1 MLSLA
6 LLHQAFSSPFLDVS
20 DVTHLPDL
28 SSLLAPL
35 PLADLLQATVEGGA
49 AAGTAEGGAGTA
61 VVTAPAVATTA
72 VPANMVTALMPGI
85 GVGLLAGTF
94 IAELLLAKNKK
105 KQRYNYYDYHH
116 YGLKRK
122 YFQ

>member
-1 MLSLA
+1 M
-6 LLHQAFSSPFLDVS
+6 LHQAFSSPFLDVS

-49 AAGTAEGGAGTA
+49 AAGTAAGGAGTA